1 MWLSKTFVI
10 DRVVRGSEYLTEQ
23 GIAHETEW
31 DLWKNIFALGIMT
44 VAFMFVAYVQ
54 LRRMKKLK

>member
-1 MWLSKTFVI
+1 MC
-10 DRVVRGSEYLTEQ
+10 DRFKKGSDFLTEQ

-31 DLWKNIFALGIMT
+31 DLWKNVLALGVIS
-44 VAFMFVAYVQ
+44 VGLMFIAYIQ